1 MVQVEKILR
10 ERERERERELVF
22 YLFVKVKMHVG
33 NWHMSCVLTTDT
45 RVKCI
50 RGVEHYCTSAHSVCT
65 NLECTCFMIKMLAGF
80 HRPDAV
86 VPTPRS

>member
-1 MVQVEKILR
+1 MR
-10 ERERERERELVF
+10 ERERERERERASILCVC
-22 YLFVKVKMHVG
+22 MWG